1 MMNGGMKLE
10 SFLRPAPYQLVPLMK
25 LLHNN
30 LNGILISDGVGVG
43 KTISAGYILLFL
55 ISKLNQSGIVVCPP
69 SLLIKWKEELE
80 SKFDLKGIVVTNIE
94 ELATMENELQTIRS
108 KKRPTVYI
116 MPSSI
121 LNKIKFGEKTQVS
134 VIVFDEIHNFRNDE
148 TLGYRNARKISL
160 HAEYRVGLSA
170 TPINNS
176 IDDFISELSILFP
189 FNSREAVSILIDDL
203 WDQNKSM
210 ITNSLVT
217 RFTKEH
223 LGIHF
228 AKRIVKTAEI
238 EYPQEYI
245 RKIKNI
251 ISKIPTTR
259 DSFFEKVTYYRLA
272 ASSSQAF
279 SKSVGIKEELIEQDP
294 KISAASKIMDE
305 IKNEKWVIF
314 CEFSETVNAIEK
326 EFVNRW
332 TTFVMT
338 GETPLLERQ
347 KIINNFRESEKSILI
362 MTPVGSEGLDV
373 QFCSA
378 VMNYDLHWNPMRM
391 EQRIG
396 RIDRVGQEK
405 DKIYI
410 VNLLVNGS
418 IDLRILQVIEEKLS
432 LISNSI
438 FELSS
443 LIKQKSDK
451 VIEIFDKRS
460 FDSEFEISKKFLQS
474 LKYWESFPLE
484 DYSIIPK
491 INIELCNAEKLLK
504 SSKQE
509 HVNWFKNN
517 KEYTKWK
524 NDFIKKSKPIQ
535 ERINLYS

>member
-1 MMNGGMKLE
+1 
-10 SFLRPAPYQLVPLMK
+10 MK